1 MLWVY
6 KLSFS
11 PSNPGLLIPFI
22 AALVPL
28 EAHFTSSGKKSSQRI
43 LKDSIAPRSQR
54 GV

>member
-28 EAHFTSSGKKSSQRI
+28 RTYFDNCGKKTSRRT